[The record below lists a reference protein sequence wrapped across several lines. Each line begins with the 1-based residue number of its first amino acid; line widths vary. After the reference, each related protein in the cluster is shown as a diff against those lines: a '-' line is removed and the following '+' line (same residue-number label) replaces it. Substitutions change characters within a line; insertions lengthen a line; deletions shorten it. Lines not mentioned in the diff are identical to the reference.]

1 MSNAQ
6 LEYKETWDL
15 KGRGIFTRVEIPAGT
30 VVLREQF
37 VLREPDEG
45 SGDEL
50 IPPVVDMFNSLTPQQ
65 KNEYMTLYAVKREAD
80 DDAAMLDYFRNLYTK
95 ADGSKLSEQE
105 AQGYARVFVIMWAN
119 QMGFYDEDGVKHQ
132 GVFLRASRFN
142 HKCAP
147 NLIFNI
153 KTNGEI
159 ALRARHLIPEGAEL
173 TISYIRLGALRT
185 ERKQQLMRGFGFECL
200 CDLCDLEDRRADAS
214 LYEQRLALLRLHDA
228 GDTIRMYREN
238 EFNQHSMAECGQLV
252 TRCEIRWEQ
261 YINLL
266 WIDYGFYEL
275 LNISDLWARIWQLV
289 PDNADANN
297 PRAVYAYNQWR
308 KSITRA
314 CNLGRIVMDADD
326 WHLVDARRAAA
337 SATPMIVPART
348 PAPEEPAAGETAVT
362 PDGRFLRSG
371 ARSVSPT
378 GSQPMVDTQ
387 PPGWKTVG

>member
-1 MSNAQ
+1 MANAQ

-30 VVLREQF
+30 VVLREH
-37 VLREPDEG
+37 
-45 SGDEL
+45 
-50 IPPVVDMFNSLTPQQ
+50 LTPQQ
-65 KNEYMTLYAVKREAD
+65 KNEYMSLYAVKREAD
-80 DDAAMLDYFRNLYTK
+80 DDAAMLDYFRNVYAK
-95 ADGSKLSEQE
+95 ADGSKLSELE

-119 QMGFYDEDGVKHQ
+119 QMGFHDENGVKHQ

-153 KTNGEI
+153 KTSGEI
-159 ALRARHLIPEGAEL
+159 ALRARHRIPEGAEL
-173 TISYIRLGALRT
+173 TISYIRLGALRA
-185 ERKQQLMRGFGFECL
+185 ERKQQLLRGFGFECL
-200 CDLCDLEDRRADAS
+200 CDLCDLEDRRDGANM
-214 LYEQRLALLRLHDA
+214 YEERLALLRLHDA
-228 GDTIRMYREN
+228 GETIRMYREN
-238 EFNQHSMAECGQLV
+238 EFNQRSMTECGRLV
-252 TRCEIRWEQ
+252 TRCQVRWEQ
-261 YINLL
+261 YIHLL
-266 WIDYGFYEL
+266 WINYGFYEL

-289 PDNADANN
+289 PDNTDANN
-297 PRAVYAYNQWR
+297 ARAVYAYSQWR

-337 SATPMIVPART
+337 SATPMIVEART
-348 PAPEEPAAGETAVT
+348 PAPEDPAARETAVT